1 MHKSKLFLISF
12 FHHLLK
18 YLYRLQTLSGLK
30 FIKTFKLP
38 RSQQVDRWIDG

>member
-1 MHKSKLFLISF
+1 MHKSKLFNYFF

-30 FIKTFKLP
+30 FIKTFKIP
-38 RSQQVDRWIDG
+38 PSQQGDRWIDG